1 MAIDKALYQAPQ
13 GIGQLTGDE
22 EPIEIQIEDP
32 ESVNIRVGNTE
43 IVMEKEVDEDDFSK
57 NLAEDMDEAD
67 LAMLAGE
74 LTGDYDTDVSS
85 RKDWIQTYVDGLE
98 LLGLKIEERMEPWPG
113 ACGVYHPL
121 LAEAVVKFQAE
132 TMMETFPAMG
142 PVKTQIIGKE
152 TPEKKKAAERV
163 RDDMNY
169 QLTDVMKEYRPEHER
184 MLWGL
189 GLAGNAFKKVYYD
202 PSLGRQVAMY
212 VPAEDVVVPYGASS
226 LESAERVTH
235 VMRKTTND
243 VRRLQHEGFYRDI
256 DLGEP
261 ARVMDEVEK
270 KIAEKLGFRAS
281 EDNRFKLLEMQ
292 VELDL
297 PGYELKDGKE
307 ETGIAL
313 PYIVTIEKSTNNIL
327 AIRRN
332 WNPDDETYQKRA
344 HFVHYPYIP
353 GFGFYAFG
361 LIHLIG
367 AYAKSG
373 TSILRQLVDAGT
385 LANLPGGF
393 KTRGL
398 RTKGDDTPISPGE
411 FRDVD
416 VPSGTIKDNLMTLP
430 YKEPSQTLMALL
442 EQIIEEGR
450 RFAGSAQLETSDMS
464 AQAPV
469 GTTLAILERT
479 LKMMSAVQA
488 RIHYAMKQ
496 EFKLLKDIIRDYT
509 PEEYSYEPSEG
520 DRKAKQSDYDM
531 VEVIP
536 VSDPNAATMAQKV
549 VQYQAAL
556 QLAQGAPQLYDLP
569 LLHRQMLEVLGIK
582 NYQKLVPIEDEM
594 KPRDPVTE
602 NQNILKNKPVKAF
615 IYQDHKAHIAV
626 HMAAVQ
632 DPHIM
637 ELIGKDQQ
645 LAQKVSAAM
654 SAHIA
659 EHLGMEYRKELEQR
673 MGMTLPA
680 YEDDQDEVMMSP
692 EMEVQ
697 VSQKAAM
704 AAQQMLQQNQQQAQQ
719 KKNQDMAQDPLIM
732 LQKQELDIKAQDLQR
747 KAKKDNDDLQAKMAQ
762 LQVEVQRLTAQHALE
777 QQKIDMQHEA
787 DGAKAA
793 LKMLSEQ
800 NQRDTQQEQMGHSAG
815 VDLMKHR
822 EQLHHQRETD
832 REKRAHEYTSAQE
845 ERAHQAKQAEQK
857 PKAEK

>member
-1 MAIDKALYQAPQ
+1 
-13 GIGQLTGDE
+13 
-22 EPIEIQIEDP
+22 
-32 ESVNIRVGNTE
+32 
-43 IVMEKEVDEDDFSK
+43 
-57 NLAEDMDEAD
+57 
-67 LAMLAGE
+67 
-74 LTGDYDTDVSS
+74 
-85 RKDWIQTYVDGLE
+85 
-98 LLGLKIEERMEPWPG
+98 
-113 ACGVYHPL
+113 
-121 LAEAVVKFQAE
+121 
-132 TMMETFPAMG
+132 
-142 PVKTQIIGKE
+142 
-152 TPEKKKAAERV
+152 
-163 RDDMNY
+163 
-169 QLTDVMKEYRPEHER
+169 
-184 MLWGL
+184 
-189 GLAGNAFKKVYYD
+189 
-202 PSLGRQVAMY
+202 
-212 VPAEDVVVPYGASS
+212 
-226 LESAERVTH
+226 
-235 VMRKTTND
+235 
-243 VRRLQHEGFYRDI
+243 
-256 DLGEP
+256 
-261 ARVMDEVEK
+261 
-270 KIAEKLGFRAS
+270 
-281 EDNRFKLLEMQ
+281 MQ

-297 PGYELKDGKE
+297 PGYEHKDGKE

-313 PYIVTIEKSTNNIL
+313 PYIVTMEKSTSTIL

-332 WNPDDETYQKRA
+332 WNPDDETNQKRA

-367 AYAKSG
+367 AYSKSG
-373 TSILRQLVDAGT
+373 TSIIRQLVDAGT

-442 EQIIEEGR
+442 QQIIEEGR

-509 PEEYSYEPSEG
+509 PEEYSYEPEEG
-520 DRKAKQSDYDM
+520 SRKAKQSDYDM

-602 NQNILKNKPVKAF
+602 NQNVLKGKPVKAF
-615 IYQDHKAHIAV
+615 LYQDHRAHIAV

-637 ELIGKDQQ
+637 ELISKDQQ
-645 LAQKVSAAM
+645 LAGKVSAAM

-659 EHLGMEYRKELEQR
+659 EHLGMEYRKQLEQR

-680 YEDDQDEVMMSP
+680 YEDDQDEAMMSP

-697 VSQKAAM
+697 VSQQAAM

-719 KKNQDMAQDPLIM
+719 KKNQEMAQDPLIM

-747 KAKKDNDDLQAKMAQ
+747 KAKKDNDDLQTKMAQ
-762 LQVEVQRLTAQHALE
+762 LQVEVQRLTAQHDLE
-777 QQKIDMQHEA
+777 QQKIDMQHEVE
-787 DGAKAA
+787 GAKTA
-793 LKMLSEQ
+793 LKMYSEQ
-800 NQRDTQQEQMGHSAG
+800 LQREAQQEQMGHSAG
-815 VDLMKHR
+815 VDIIKHR
-822 EQLHHQRETD
+822 EQLDQQQR
-832 REKRAHEYTSAQE
+832 
-845 ERAHQAKQAEQK
+845 QAEQK
-857 PKAEK
+857 FNSGKTK

>member
-32 ESVNIRVGNTE
+32 ESVSIRVGDTE
-43 IVMEKEVDEDDFSK
+43 IVMEQEVDEDEFSK
-57 NLAEDMDEAD
+57 NLAEDMDEGE
-67 LAMLAGE
+67 LQQLAGD
-74 LTGDYDTDVSS
+74 LINDYDTDISS

-121 LAEAVVKFQAE
+121 LAESVVKFQAE
-132 TMMETFPAMG
+132 TMMETFPAAG

-189 GLAGNAFKKVYYD
+189 GLAGNAFKKVYFD
-202 PSLGRQVAMY
+202 PALGRQVSMY

-235 VMRKTTND
+235 VMRKTAND
-243 VRRLQHEGFYRDI
+243 IRRLQHDGFYRDV

-261 ARVMDEVEK
+261 TRTMDEIEK
-270 KIAEKLGFRAS
+270 KIAEKLGFRAT

-297 PGYELKDGKE
+297 PGYEHKDGKE

-313 PYIVTIEKSTNNIL
+313 PYIVTMEKSTSTIL

-332 WNPDDETYQKRA
+332 WNPDDETNQKRA

-367 AYAKSG
+367 AYSKSG
-373 TSILRQLVDAGT
+373 TSIIRQLVDAGT

-442 EQIIEEGR
+442 QQIIEEGR

-509 PEEYSYEPSEG
+509 PEEYSYEPEEG
-520 DRKAKQSDYDM
+520 SRKAKQSDYDM
-531 VEVIP
+531 VTVIP

-602 NQNILKNKPVKAF
+602 NQNVLKGKPVKAF
-615 IYQDHKAHIAV
+615 LYQDHRAHIAV

-637 ELIGKDQQ
+637 ELISKDQQ
-645 LAQKVSAAM
+645 LAGKVSAAM

-659 EHLGMEYRKELEQR
+659 EHLGMEYRKQLEQR

-680 YEDDQDEVMMSP
+680 YEDDQDEAMMSP

-697 VSQKAAM
+697 VSQQAAM

-719 KKNQDMAQDPLIM
+719 KKNQEMAQDPLIM

-747 KAKKDNDDLQAKMAQ
+747 KAKKDSDDLQTKMAQ
-762 LQVEVQRLTAQHALE
+762 LQVEVQRLTAQHDLE
-777 QQKIDMQHEA
+777 QQKIDMQHEV
-787 DGAKAA
+787 DGAKTA
-793 LKMLSEQ
+793 LKMYSEQ
-800 NQRDTQQEQMGHSAG
+800 LQREAQQEQMGHSAG
-815 VDLMKHR
+815 VDIIKHR
-822 EQLHHQRETD
+822 EQLDQQQR
-832 REKRAHEYTSAQE
+832 
-845 ERAHQAKQAEQK
+845 QAEQK
-857 PKAEK
+857 FNSGKTK

>member
-1 MAIDKALYQAPQ
+1 MAIEKALYQAPQ

-32 ESVNIRVGNTE
+32 ESVSIRVGDTE
-43 IVMEKEVDEDDFSK
+43 IVMEQEEDEEEFSK
-57 NLAEDMDEAD
+57 NLAEDMDEGD
-67 LAMLAGE
+67 LLLLAGE
-74 LTGDYDTDVSS
+74 LIDDYDTDVSS

-189 GLAGNAFKKVYYD
+189 GLAGNAFKKVYFD
-202 PSLGRQVAMY
+202 PSLNRQVAMY

-235 VMRKTTND
+235 VMRKTGND
-243 VRRLQHEGFYRDI
+243 VRRLQHDGFYRDV

-261 ARVMDEVEK
+261 TRTMDEVEK
-270 KIAEKLGFRAS
+270 KIAEKLGFRAT

-297 PGYELKDGKE
+297 PGYEHKDEDNK

-313 PYIVTIEKSTNNIL
+313 PYIVTMEKSTSTIL

-332 WNPDDETYQKRA
+332 WNPDDETNQKRA

-367 AYAKSG
+367 AYSKSG

-442 EQIIEEGR
+442 ETIVEEGR

-509 PEEYSYEPSEG
+509 PEEYSYEPTEG

-531 VEVIP
+531 VTVIP

-602 NQNILKNKPVKAF
+602 NQNILKGKPVKAF
-615 IYQDHKAHIAV
+615 LYQDHKAHIAV

-645 LAQKVSAAM
+645 LAGKVSAAM
-654 SAHIA
+654 AAHVA
-659 EHLGMEYRKELEQR
+659 DHLGMEYRKQLEQR

-680 YEDDQDEVMMSP
+680 YEDDQDEQMMSP

-697 VSQKAAM
+697 VSQQAAM

-719 KKNQDMAQDPLIM
+719 RKNQEMAQDPLIM

-747 KAKKDNDDLQAKMAQ
+747 KAKKDNDDLQTKMAQ
-762 LQVEVQRLTAQHALE
+762 LQVEVQRLQAQHDLE
-777 QQKIDMQHEA
+777 QQKIDMQHEV
-787 DGAKAA
+787 DGAKTA
-793 LKMLSEQ
+793 LKMFSDQ
-800 NQRDTQQEQMGHSAG
+800 SQREAQQEQMGHTAG
-815 VDLMKHR
+815 IELMKHR
-822 EQLHHQRETD
+822 EQLDHQ
-832 REKRAHEYTSAQE
+832 Q
-845 ERAHQAKQAEQK
+845 KQAEQK
-857 PKAEK
+857 LKNGKTK